1 MQQVAVRPEVEDST
15 GIGNDDVNGTQLD
28 ETALAALDAAA
39 EGHAFDEMLLRAAP
53 AHDIGRQVKTVI
65 KLLENLDLR
74 KVFSKQGWFSRL
86 SGQDVEARLE
96 FEIAART
103 VMSAIDKLRVASK
116 DGRNARLR
124 LEQSSADISN
134 DQVRFEQ
141 AISKGKSLLAANAE
155 ADPQILAR
163 YERRLANIMTIHVAN
178 TMTLQQ
184 IRLALDLLSNML
196 DRLTDVETVVLPL
209 WQRNVLA
216 VLQTP
221 QSAFKGAVT
230 DEFQSSNTQLITV
243 LKQEVFA

>member
-1 MQQVAVRPEVEDST
+1 MQQVAVRPEIEPPVGLGDDGVELY
-15 GIGNDDVNGTQLD
+15 QLD
-28 ETALAALDAAA
+28 ETALAALDAEA

-53 AHDIGRQVKTVI
+53 AHDIGRQVKAVI
-65 KLLENLDLR
+65 KLLENLDLK
-74 KVFSKQGWFSRL
+74 KVFSKQSWFSRL

-103 VMSAIDKLRVASK
+103 VMSAIDKLRLASK
-116 DGRNARLR
+116 DGRNMRLR

-141 AISKGKSLLAANAE
+141 AISKGKSLLAANADS
-155 ADPQILAR
+155 DPQILAR
-163 YERRLANIMTIHVAN
+163 YERRLANIMTMHVAN

-184 IRLALDLLSNML
+184 IRIALDLLSGML

-221 QSAFKGAVT
+221 QSVFRGAVT
-230 DEFQSSNTQLITV
+230 DEFQSSNAQLITV
-243 LKQEVFA
+243 LKQEIFA

>member
-1 MQQVAVRPEVEDST
+1 MQQVAARPEVEASI
-15 GIGNDDVNGTQLD
+15 GIGIDGVNRTQLD

-86 SGQDVEARLE
+86 SGKDVEARLE
-96 FEIAART
+96 FEIAARI
-103 VMSAIDKLRVASK
+103 VMSAIDKLRLASK
-116 DGRNARLR
+116 DGRNTRLR
-124 LEQSSADISN
+124 LEQSCADIAS

-141 AISKGKSLLAANAE
+141 AISKGKSLIAANTD
-155 ADPQILAR
+155 ADPLILAR
-163 YERRLANIMTIHVAN
+163 YERRLANIMTMHVAN

-184 IRLALDLLSNML
+184 IRLALDLLSDML

-221 QSAFKGAVT
+221 QSVFKGAVT
-230 DEFQSSNTQLITV
+230 DEFQSSNAQLITV